1 MKAIVSWPK
10 PAYVRRS
17 MDIISPVESELS
29 GAPTGEG
36 PLAVYRHAVSHKRI
50 VSDPAQAAAVE
61 RLQALWAKLRYYDP
75 PARLARKTLLGRF
88 LRRKPVDEAPGP
100 QVNGLYLV
108 GEVGRG
114 KSMLMD
120 MFFATAEVPRR
131 RRIHFHAFMQEA
143 HRRIFAWKQANPGG
157 EDPIPALAGEIADE
171 AILLCFDEF
180 QINDIADAMML
191 GRLFEAL
198 FERGVI
204 VVATSNTVPDDLFRG
219 QPGRDA
225 FLPFIAV
232 LKQHLD
238 VLVLESQQDYRR
250 LRDATGDTW
259 HVPPGPAAGVAL
271 DRAFRA
277 LSGGA
282 PVQPVTLHVMGR
294 SLDVAQAA
302 DGVARFSFPELC
314 ARNLGAGDYLAIAT
328 HFHSVVMDDI
338 PLLSPDNHN
347 EARRFINLIDNLY
360 DHRVKLVAS
369 AAALPDALYPE
380 GHGAQAFERTASRLM
395 EMRTEA
401 YFGLAHLT

>member
-1 MKAIVSWPK
+1 
-10 PAYVRRS
+10 
-17 MDIISPVESELS
+17 MDASVPVDSVLI

-36 PLAVYRHAVSHKRI
+36 PMAVYRHAVTERSI
-50 VSDPAQAAAVE
+50 VADPAQAAAAE
-61 RLQALWAKLRYYDP
+61 RLQALWTKLRHYDP
-75 PARLARKTLLGRF
+75 PARLARKSLIGRF
-88 LRRKPVDEAPGP
+88 LRRKPVDEAPGG
-100 QVNGLYLV
+100 QINGLYLV

-120 MFFATAEVPRR
+120 MFFETSEVPRR

-143 HRRIFAWKQANPGG
+143 HRRIFEWKQANLDGD
-157 EDPIPALAGEIADE
+157 DPIPPLADRIAEE

-180 QINDIADAMML
+180 QINDIADALML

-250 LRDATGDTW
+250 IRPNTDGTW
-259 HVPPGPAAGVAL
+259 FVPPGSAARAAL
-271 DRAFRA
+271 DAAFRT
-277 LSGGA
+277 LSGGE
-282 PVQPVTLHVMGR
+282 PIKPITLHVMGR
-294 SLDVAQAA
+294 TLAVPQAA
-302 DGVARFSFPELC
+302 GEVARFSFADLC

-328 HFHSVVMDDI
+328 HFRAVVMDDI
-338 PLLSPDNHN
+338 PLLTPDNHN

-369 AAALPDALYPE
+369 AAAMPDALYPSGE
-380 GHGAQAFERTASRLM
+380 GAKAFERTASRLV
-395 EMRTEA
+395 EMRTET
-401 YFGLAHLT
+401 YFDLAHLT